1 MNKTKSIDSDFW
13 LRLEEASHFAQRTS
27 RTHGPKNSIHTIYG
41 YPARFSPFFAGES
54 INLISDQGD
63 SILDPFAGSGTT
75 LIEALRSRRRPVG
88 LDLSPISAFIIERIL
103 RATPWTTLAKAIE
116 GSLGIIEEISNSK
129 DESKYLVGLWPDEH
143 KEDSEF
149 QALWRILEE
158 YVYRGSALKGEAAK
172 LVKLIAL
179 SAGQAA
185 IENRRAPI
193 SAPALITK
201 LSELSIQ
208 IPNLLDAWNQSM
220 IEIWGGTR
228 WPEFTYFD
236 HADAA
241 TALPRISQRSESQIN
256 AIVCSPPYP
265 SVHML
270 YAKWQLRGRKE
281 THLPAYIVGDGARP
295 EAFYTL
301 GARGAR
307 SEDYFGATFE
317 IASQLNNVLKDD
329 GLMIQMLGFRDVH
342 TQLDK
347 YLECYFKAGFDL
359 LENPLS
365 NSRDPIW
372 RQVPSRKWHASQR
385 PEGDTSKE
393 AVLVFK
399 KR

>member
-1 MNKTKSIDSDFW
+1 MSGTIAIDSHFW
-13 LRLEEASHFAQRTS
+13 LRLEQASLSTQRTS
-27 RTHGPKNSIHTIYG
+27 RAHGPKNSIHTLYG

-54 INLISDQGD
+54 LNLVSNQGD
-63 SILDPFAGSGTT
+63 SVLDPFAGSGTT

-88 LDLSPISAFIIERIL
+88 IDLSPISAFVIERIL
-103 RATPWTTLAKAIE
+103 RSTPWTTHAKVIE
-116 GSLGIIEEISNSK
+116 GSLSIIDELSSSKGDSN
-129 DESKYLVGLWPDEH
+129 YLVGLWPDEH
-143 KEDSEF
+143 KEDNEF
-149 QALWRILEE
+149 QALWKILEE
-158 YVYRGSALKGEAAK
+158 YVYRGLELKGEAAK
-172 LVKLIAL
+172 LIKLIAL

-185 IENRRAPI
+185 IEGRKFPI
-193 SAPALITK
+193 SAAALLEK

-208 IPNLLDAWNQSM
+208 IPHLLDTWNQSM
-220 IEIWGGTR
+220 IEIWGGPK

-236 HADAA
+236 QADAA
-241 TALPRISQRSESQIN
+241 TALPLVKQKTGGQIS

-270 YAKWQLRGRKE
+270 YAKWQLRGRRE

-307 SEDYFGATFE
+307 SEDYFGSTSE
-317 IASQLNNVLKDD
+317 IASQLYNVLKDD
-329 GLMIQMLGFRDVH
+329 GLMIQMLGFKDIDS
-342 TQLDK
+342 QLDR
-347 YLECYFKAGFDL
+347 YLDCYTKAGFEL

-365 NSRDPIW
+365 NSRVPIW
-372 RQVPSRKWHASQR
+372 RQVPSRKWHANQR

-399 KR
+399 K